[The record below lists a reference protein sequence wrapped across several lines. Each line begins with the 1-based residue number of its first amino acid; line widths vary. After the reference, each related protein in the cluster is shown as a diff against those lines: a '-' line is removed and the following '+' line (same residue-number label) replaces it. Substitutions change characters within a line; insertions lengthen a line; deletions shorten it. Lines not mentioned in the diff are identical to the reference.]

1 MAKSA
6 RASTKKANRSNLRAK
21 VFGPVED
28 ARTSRLADKLMEI
41 ASKSSAEKKDLQM
54 ADAQERESLTRS
66 FVR

>member
-28 ARTSRLADKLMEI
+28 ARTSRLADKLMEV
-41 ASKSSAEKKDLQM
+41 ASKASAEKKDLQM
-54 ADAQERESLTRS
+54 ADAADSEMIGR
-66 FVR
+66 F